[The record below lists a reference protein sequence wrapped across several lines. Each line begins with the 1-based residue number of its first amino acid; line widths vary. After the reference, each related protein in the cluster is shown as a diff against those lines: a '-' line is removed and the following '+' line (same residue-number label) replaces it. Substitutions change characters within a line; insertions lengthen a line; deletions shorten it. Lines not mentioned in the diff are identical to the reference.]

1 MSELDLNTP
10 RKIKEITISNKKT
23 VTSGTKK
30 FPNEINIIPIKITL
44 TPKIKQNLLK
54 SFNATAR
61 HKLYQKNENNDINK
75 KFLIKSKKII
85 MTPKVESNCSNCSPS
100 LTSPS
105 VIIKNFNY
113 NNVYNINIDKEKDKM
128 VQSKIYKNYTYNRPK
143 TTSNFNLKNDMTFNS
158 SIINDNKFRNEKEKK
173 EYSRINS
180 DKNILASR
188 SDLINGSLM
197 NNSEIK
203 YIDLN
208 KSKKSHIRTLFYNI
222 QNNNNKNLYNK
233 DIKRTLSNMTIKTA
247 EIKLDNNYYLPFNP
261 NELYILFEKINY
273 IIISLSKN
281 KVKDIYIN
289 CQDFFIFY
297 NKSSLKRV
305 FPSFFNESHKLILDS
320 SINLCLFS
328 LIVIYNLSSENLLT
342 YNLIN
347 IIERILLYC
356 KINFALF
363 INQIQIKYKIN
374 LGNIFQ
380 KYLIS
385 KNITNISKEKDL
397 INVIYQNSKAM
408 TNEIKLI
415 LNYYK
420 TINAIFY
427 NNLVEKFNNISIQK
441 EDDFINY
448 FFDIISK
455 NDIQS
460 INKIC
465 ETSRNKKIKINNS
478 NDNSYKSVFSPKR
491 KNAFEN
497 LSIKKDE
504 LNNSK
509 IITKKLVKRQ
519 KNEILKNKIEIP
531 YIKSPPMKKY
541 TLILDLDKTISY
553 KNNKTGE
560 ITLRNGLF
568 SFLSGIK
575 PFYEIITFSL
585 EPKNVCDSITN
596 MIEQDKKYFDY
607 KFYKEHSVLYENN
620 LVKDLSLIGRDITKM
635 IIVDDEEVCFK
646 LNKENGIK
654 IAPFNGENGND
665 NKLFELKKIL
675 KEIYIG
681 NYDDLRI
688 ALKNYKLGILNKIT
702 LN

>member
-1 MSELDLNTP
+1 MSETDLNTP

-23 VTSGTKK
+23 ITSETKK

-54 SFNATAR
+54 NFNATAR

-75 KFLIKSKKII
+75 KFLIKSKKMI
-85 MTPKVESNCSNCSPS
+85 MTPKVEPNYSNCSSS
-100 LTSPS
+100 VTSPS

-128 VQSKIYKNYTYNRPK
+128 APQKIYKNYTYNRPK
-143 TTSNFNLKNDMTFNS
+143 TTSNFNLKNDLTFNS
-158 SIINDNKFRNEKEKK
+158 SIISDNKFKNEKAKK
-173 EYSRINS
+173 DYYRINS
-180 DKNILASR
+180 EKNILTCR
-188 SDLINGSLM
+188 NNLVNDNLM
-197 NNSEIK
+197 NNIEIK
-203 YIDLN
+203 QIDLN
-208 KSKKSHIRTLFYNI
+208 KKSHIRTLFYNI
-222 QNNNNKNLYNK
+222 QNKNNQNINK
-233 DIKRTLSNMTIKTA
+233 DIKRTLSNMTKKTA

-261 NELYILFEKINY
+261 NELYILFEQINF

-281 KVKDIYIN
+281 KAKDIYIN

-305 FPSFFNESHKLILDS
+305 FPSFFNENYKLILDS

-328 LIVIYNLSSENLLT
+328 LIVIYNLSSENLMT
-342 YNLIN
+342 YNIIN

-356 KINFALF
+356 KINFALL
-363 INQIQIKYKIN
+363 IKQIQIKYKIN

-397 INVIYQNSKAM
+397 INIIYQNSKAM

-441 EDDFINY
+441 EDDFIKF

-455 NDIQS
+455 NDIQA

-465 ETSRNKKIKINNS
+465 ETSRNKRIRTNNS
-478 NDNSYKSVFSPKR
+478 NDNSYISVFSPKR

-497 LSIKKDE
+497 LSIKKD
-504 LNNSK
+504 
-509 IITKKLVKRQ
+509 
-519 KNEILKNKIEIP
+519 
-531 YIKSPPMKKY
+531 
-541 TLILDLDKTISY
+541 DLCHKW
-553 KNNKTGE
+553 
-560 ITLRNGLF
+560 L
-568 SFLSGIK
+568 
-575 PFYEIITFSL
+575 TF
-585 EPKNVCDSITN
+585 
-596 MIEQDKKYFDY
+596 
-607 KFYKEHSVLYENN
+607 
-620 LVKDLSLIGRDITKM
+620 
-635 IIVDDEEVCFK
+635 
-646 LNKENGIK
+646 
-654 IAPFNGENGND
+654 
-665 NKLFELKKIL
+665 
-675 KEIYIG
+675 
-681 NYDDLRI
+681 
-688 ALKNYKLGILNKIT
+688 
-702 LN
+702 

>member
-1 MSELDLNTP
+1 MSETDLNTP

-23 VTSGTKK
+23 ITSETKK

-54 SFNATAR
+54 NFNATAR

-75 KFLIKSKKII
+75 KFLIKSKKMI
-85 MTPKVESNCSNCSPS
+85 MTPKVEPNYSNCSSS
-100 LTSPS
+100 VTSPS

-128 VQSKIYKNYTYNRPK
+128 APQKIYKNYTYNRPK
-143 TTSNFNLKNDMTFNS
+143 TTSNFNLKNDLTFNS
-158 SIINDNKFRNEKEKK
+158 SIISDNKFKNEKAKK
-173 EYSRINS
+173 DYYRINS
-180 DKNILASR
+180 EKNILTCR
-188 SDLINGSLM
+188 NNLVNDNLM
-197 NNSEIK
+197 NNIEIK
-203 YIDLN
+203 QIDLN
-208 KSKKSHIRTLFYNI
+208 KKSHIRTLFYNI
-222 QNNNNKNLYNK
+222 QNKNNQNINK
-233 DIKRTLSNMTIKTA
+233 DIKRTLSNMTKKTA

-261 NELYILFEKINY
+261 NELYILFEQINF

-281 KVKDIYIN
+281 KAKDIYIN

-305 FPSFFNESHKLILDS
+305 FPSFFNENYKLILDS

-328 LIVIYNLSSENLLT
+328 LIVIYNLSSENLMT
-342 YNLIN
+342 YNIIN

-356 KINFALF
+356 KINFALL
-363 INQIQIKYKIN
+363 IKQIQIKYKIN

-397 INVIYQNSKAM
+397 INIIYQNSKAM

-441 EDDFINY
+441 EDDFIKF

-455 NDIQS
+455 NDIQA

-465 ETSRNKKIKINNS
+465 ETSMNKRIRTNNS
-478 NDNSYKSVFSPKR
+478 NDNSYISVFSPKR

-497 LSIKKDE
+497 LSIKKDD

-519 KNEILKNKIEIP
+519 KNEISKNKIEIP
-531 YIKSPPMKKY
+531 YIKTPPMKKY

-568 SFLSGIK
+568 SFLSGLK
-575 PFYEIITFSL
+575 PFYEIISFSL
-585 EPKNVCDSITN
+585 GPKNVCDTIIN

-607 KFYKEHSVLYENN
+607 KFYKEHSLLYENN
-620 LVKDLSLIGRDITKM
+620 LLKDLSLIGREISKI

>member
-1 MSELDLNTP
+1 MSETDLNTP

-23 VTSGTKK
+23 ITSGTKK

-54 SFNATAR
+54 NFNATAR

-75 KFLIKSKKII
+75 KFLIKSKKMI
-85 MTPKVESNCSNCSPS
+85 MTPKVEPNYSNCSSS
-100 LTSPS
+100 VTSPS

-128 VQSKIYKNYTYNRPK
+128 APQKIYKNYTYNRPK
-143 TTSNFNLKNDMTFNS
+143 TTSNFNLKNDLTFNS
-158 SIINDNKFRNEKEKK
+158 SIISDNKFKNEKAKK
-173 EYSRINS
+173 DYYRINS
-180 DKNILASR
+180 EKNILTCR
-188 SDLINGSLM
+188 NNLVNDNLM
-197 NNSEIK
+197 NNIEIK
-203 YIDLN
+203 QIDLN
-208 KSKKSHIRTLFYNI
+208 KKSHIRTLFYNI
-222 QNNNNKNLYNK
+222 QNKNNQNINK
-233 DIKRTLSNMTIKTA
+233 DIKRTLSNMTKKTA

-261 NELYILFEKINY
+261 NELYILFEQINF

-281 KVKDIYIN
+281 KAKDIYIN

-305 FPSFFNESHKLILDS
+305 FPSFFNENYKLILDS

-328 LIVIYNLSSENLLT
+328 LIVIYNLSSENLMT
-342 YNLIN
+342 YNIIN

-356 KINFALF
+356 KINFALL
-363 INQIQIKYKIN
+363 IKQIQIKYKIN

-397 INVIYQNSKAM
+397 INIIYQNSKAM

-441 EDDFINY
+441 EDDFIKF

-455 NDIQS
+455 NDIQA

-465 ETSRNKKIKINNS
+465 ETSRNKRIRTNNS
-478 NDNSYKSVFSPKR
+478 NDNSYISVFSPKR

-497 LSIKKDE
+497 LSIKKDD

-519 KNEILKNKIEIP
+519 KNEISKNKIEIP
-531 YIKSPPMKKY
+531 YIKTPPMKKY

-568 SFLSGIK
+568 SFLSGLK
-575 PFYEIITFSL
+575 PFYEIISFSL
-585 EPKNVCDSITN
+585 EPKNVCDTIIN

-607 KFYKEHSVLYENN
+607 KFYKEHSLLYENN
-620 LVKDLSLIGRDITKM
+620 LLKDLSLIGREISKM